1 MPFKVLNTRTLISS
15 REEITLSVYL
25 HDGANMPVLGVTT
38 LGYHLY
44 DINGLVSSGIFVESA
59 VPGVYSAEVETPLT
73 DPLEAGTYTIV
84 IFEGTSTVV
93 ISNEDV
99 SNQYTGIGGYAD
111 TAYTPIVDISGAV
124 SSDPAD
130 VIVTVTPIAGSLVG
144 VPAALAIDGDTG
156 RVDFDNSTMLI
167 EEVEPLTLDGD
178 PNGVLS
184 STYTVARPY
193 IVKPDG
199 SAIADDAS
207 ADISLNTVLLSGT
220 FLNGDQLA
228 NASVDATSV
237 TFAVQDFVV
246 QDSYS
251 DPSIS
256 NVVITVPNATFLVD
270 SVGAVTSSIA
280 DVQVTVNSDIVVPV
294 SVNGTTKEVDL
305 TGVASIGDDVTVSFY
320 RIPDASDSVEL
331 VYNRLPT
338 SSGDV
343 VQLTYNIPGLIDVVM
358 FEKGPDL
365 AAAELL
371 LEENQ
376 QKTFHVATDN
386 ILSRNVV
393 RGAVEGYTVKTK
405 RFSDSDFDNPVTE
418 GRINFSYRDLSLQSD
433 IVLSEP
439 EE

>member
-15 REEITLSVYL
+15 REEISLSVYL
-25 HDGANMPVLGVTT
+25 HDGSNMPVLGVTT

-44 DINGLVSSGIFVESA
+44 DVNGLVSSGVFVESA
-59 VPGVYSAEVETPLT
+59 VPGVYNAEVETPLT
-73 DPLEAGTYTIV
+73 DPLVAGTYTIV

-99 SNQYTGIGGYAD
+99 SDQYTGIGGYAD

-124 SSDPAD
+124 SSDPTD
-130 VIVTVTPIAGSLVG
+130 VIVTIAPVGGVLLG
-144 VPAALAIDGDTG
+144 VPAASAVDGDTG

-167 EEVEPLTLDGD
+167 EDVEALTLDGD
-178 PNGVLS
+178 PSGVLS

-193 IVKPDG
+193 IMKTDG
-199 SAIADDAS
+199 SDIADDAS
-207 ADISLNTVLLSGT
+207 ADLSLNVTLAGGT

-228 NASVDATSV
+228 NATVDANSV

-251 DPSIS
+251 DPSIPS
-256 NVVITVPNATFLVD
+256 VVVTVPNATFLVD
-270 SVGAVTSSIA
+270 TVGATASNIA
-280 DVQVTVNSDIVVPV
+280 DVQVTVNSVLVVPV
-294 SVNGTTKEVDL
+294 SVDGTTREVDL
-305 TGVASIGDDVTVSFY
+305 TGVANVGDDVTISFY
-320 RIPDASDSVEL
+320 RLPDANDTIGL
-331 VYNRLPT
+331 VYNRLPIST
-338 SSGDV
+338 GDV

-376 QKTFHVATDN
+376 QKTFHVASDN
-386 ILSRNVV
+386 ITTRNVV
-393 RGAVEGYTVKTK
+393 RGAVEGYTIKTK
-405 RFSDSDFDNPVTE
+405 RFSDSDFENPVTE
-418 GRINFSYRDLSLQSD
+418 GRINFSYKDFSLQSD
-433 IVLSEP
+433 IILSEP
-439 EE
+439 DE